1 MFGQLT
7 EKFHSIFSTLFSQK
21 TLTSDNISDA
31 VNEVRLALLE
41 ADVQYS
47 VVKTFIKK
55 VKEKAV
61 GEDLVKSVEP
71 GQLFAKI
78 VHDELVALMG
88 GEEEGL
94 SFKKNPAILMLSGL
108 QGSGKTTSAVKLAR
122 FLKKQGSH
130 LRPCVVA
137 CDLQRPAAV
146 EQLKTL
152 AKEAEIDCFFIPG
165 STKPLD
171 VAKSALKEAKLK
183 SWDLIIFDTAGR
195 LHIDEALMQE
205 LSEIK
210 EAICPEE
217 IIFVANAALGQ
228 DAVKSA
234 ASFHERI
241 GITGTILT
249 MLDGSSRGGA
259 AISIREVTGKP
270 LKFEGV
276 GERID
281 DFQLFNPI
289 SMADRILGMGDTINL
304 VRKAQEH
311 IEEEDVKKIEEKMRK
326 ATFNFDDYL
335 SHTKMLKKMG
345 SMKSLLGMLPGMSRL
360 KDVDIDES
368 ELFRLEALIHS
379 MTPEERQEKCELTM
393 SRRKRIARGSGRSLD
408 EINRMLKSFKQ
419 TKQFFKNVPNMKQLQ
434 KMVGGFLWR

>member
-7 EKFHSIFSTLFSQK
+7 EKFQSTFSTLFSKK
-21 TLTSDNISDA
+21 TLTFDNISDA

-55 VKEKAV
+55 VKEKAE
-61 GEDLVKSVEP
+61 GTELIKSVEP

-88 GEEEGL
+88 SEEAEL
-94 SFKKNPAILMLSGL
+94 LFKKQPAVMMLSGL

-122 FLKKQGSH
+122 FLKKKGSH
-130 LRPCVVA
+130 VRPCVVA

-146 EQLKTL
+146 EQLRML
-152 AKEAEIDCFFIPG
+152 AKEAEIDCFFVAG
-165 STKPLD
+165 SNKPLD
-171 VAKSALKEAKLK
+171 VAKNALKEARQH
-183 SWDLIIFDTAGR
+183 SWDLLIFDTAGR
-195 LHIDEALMQE
+195 LHIDEELMSE
-205 LSEIK
+205 LAEMK
-210 EAICPEE
+210 ECISPEE
-217 IIFVANAALGQ
+217 VLFVANAALGQ

-249 MLDGSSRGGA
+249 MLDGTSRGGA
-259 AISIREVTGKP
+259 AISIREVTGRP

-311 IEEEDVKKIEEKMRK
+311 IEEEDAKKMEEKIRK
-326 ATFNFDDYL
+326 ATFNFEDYL

-345 SMKSLLGMLPGMSRL
+345 SMKSLLGMLPGMS
-360 KDVDIDES
+360 KIKEIDFDES
-368 ELFRLEALIHS
+368 ELFKLEALVHS
-379 MTPEERQEKCELTM
+379 MTPSERQEKSELTM

-408 EINRMLKSFKQ
+408 DVNRMLKSFKQ
-419 TKQFFKNVPNMKQLQ
+419 TKQFFKNVPSMKQLQ
-434 KMVGGFLWR
+434 KMFGG

>member
-7 EKFHSIFSTLFSQK
+7 EKFQSIFSSFFSQK
-21 TLTSDNISDA
+21 TLTLDKISDA

-55 VKEKAV
+55 VKEKAE
-61 GEDLVKSVEP
+61 GTHLIKSVEP

-88 GEEEGL
+88 SDEAEL
-94 SFKKNPAILMLSGL
+94 LFKKQPAVMMLSGL

-122 FLKKQGSH
+122 FLKKKGSH
-130 LRPCVVA
+130 VRPCVVA

-146 EQLKTL
+146 EQLKML
-152 AKEAEIDCFFIPG
+152 AKEAEIDWVYIAG
-165 STKPLD
+165 SNKQKEKK
-171 VAKSALKEAKLK
+171 KSALKVARQH
-183 SWDLIIFDTAGR
+183 SWDLLIFDTAGR
-195 LHIDEALMQE
+195 LHIDEELMHE
-205 LSEIK
+205 LAEMRECIS
-210 EAICPEE
+210 PEE
-217 IIFVANAALGQ
+217 VLFVANAALGQ

-249 MLDGSSRGGA
+249 MLDGTSRGGA

-270 LKFEGV
+270 LKFEGI

-311 IEEEDVKKIEEKMRK
+311 IEEEDAKKMEEKLRK

-345 SMKSLLGMLPGMSRL
+345 SMKSLLGMLPGMS
-360 KDVDIDES
+360 KIKEMDFDES
-368 ELFRLEALIHS
+368 ELFKLEALVHS
-379 MTPEERQEKCELTM
+379 MTPDERQEKSELTM

-408 EINRMLKSFKQ
+408 DVNRMLKSFKQ
-419 TKQFFKNVPNMKQLQ
+419 TKQFFKNVPSMKQLQ
-434 KMVGGFLWR
+434 KMFGG